1 MMREPWSAPTRYF
14 VLTLALIGLI
24 WFVFA
29 AQELLRP
36 LLLAAFL
43 AYVINPAIE
52 LVDARTRIKRR
63 WAVLLVYLLAVV
75 LLVLLAAVAIP
86 LIPRQAAVFAAE
98 LAQVAEG
105 LQRVLERPIVVMGI
119 VIPLGNWL
127 ARLPAMSSEATP
139 DVLLNVL
146 QATTSNLGWLLVV
159 LVTTYYLLLDWP
171 KLRDWLLGLVPAE
184 RRSSVRR
191 LYGEIAIVWRL
202 YLHGQLRLMFFVGL
216 LTGLSMAAV
225 GLPGAL
231 AIGFLAG
238 LLDVILSVGPTLV
251 TALAAIVAFF
261 TGSTVLPVS
270 NFWFAVIVVGIN
282 ALIQGIENVW
292 LRPRI
297 MGSTLKLH
305 PAIVFIAIIGSLA
318 LAGVLTALVIIPVLS
333 SLAIISRYIYCR
345 LLDLDPWVEKGVV
358 QAAVES
364 QAENL

>member
-1 MMREPWSAPTRYF
+1 MIREPWSLPTRYI
-14 VLTLALIGLI
+14 VVCLSLIALV

-63 WAVLLVYLLAVV
+63 WAVLLVYLLTIV
-75 LLVLLAAVAIP
+75 LLVAVAAIAIP

-98 LAQVAEG
+98 LARVAEG
-105 LQRVLERPIVVMGI
+105 LQGVLQRPIVVMGFA
-119 VIPLGNWL
+119 IPVGSWL
-127 ARLPAMSSEATP
+127 AQLPTISAEATP

-159 LVTTYYLLLDWP
+159 LVTTYYLLLDWHN
-171 KLRDWLLGLVPAE
+171 LRDWLLGLIPAG
-184 RRSSVRR
+184 RRPSVQR
-191 LYGEIAIVWRL
+191 LYAEIAIVWRL

-216 LTGLSMAAV
+216 LTGLSMAAI

-231 AIGFLAG
+231 VIGFLAG

-251 TALAAIVAFF
+251 TALAAIVAYF

-282 ALIQGIENVW
+282 AVIQGIENVW

-297 MGSTLKLH
+297 MGTTLKLH
-305 PAIVFIAIIGSLA
+305 PAIVFVAIIGSLA

-333 SLAIISRYIYCR
+333 SLAIIGRYVYCR
-345 LLDLDPWVEKGVV
+345 LLDLDPWTERGVA
-358 QAAVES
+358 QAAVET
-364 QAENL
+364 QAENP

>member
-1 MMREPWSAPTRYF
+1 MIREPWSMPTRYI
-14 VLTLALIGLI
+14 VVTLSLIALV

-43 AYVINPAIE
+43 AYLINPTIE
-52 LVDARTRIKRR
+52 LVNARTRINRR
-63 WAVLLVYLLAVV
+63 WAVLLVYVLAVV
-75 LLVLLAAVAIP
+75 LLLALAAIAIP
-86 LIPRQAAVFAAE
+86 LIPRQIAVFASE
-98 LAQVAEG
+98 LARVAEG
-105 LQRVLERPIVVMGI
+105 LQGAMQRPIVVMGF
-119 VIPLGNWL
+119 VIPLDNWL
-127 ARLPAMSSEATP
+127 ARLPTISAEATP

-171 KLRDWLLGLVPAE
+171 GLRDWLLGLIPAE
-184 RRSSVRR
+184 RRPSVQR
-191 LYGEIAIVWRL
+191 LYTEIAVVWRL
-202 YLHGQLRLMFFVGL
+202 YLHGQLRLMFFVGF
-216 LTGLSMAAV
+216 LTGISMAAI

-251 TALAAIVAFF
+251 TALAAIVAYF
-261 TGSTVLPVS
+261 TGSTLLPVS

-297 MGSTLKLH
+297 MGTTLKLH
-305 PAIVFIAIIGSLA
+305 PAVVFVAIIGSLA

-333 SLAIISRYIYCR
+333 SLAIIGRYVYCR
-345 LLDLDPWVEKGVV
+345 LLDLDPWTEGRALH
-358 QAAVES
+358 AAVNS
-364 QAENL
+364 QQENL